1 MKTPTDESE
10 RPSKSALKREAEEL
24 QQLGEALID
33 LSDAVLETLPLPETL
48 RDAVASARRFTSH
61 GAQLRQ
67 RQYIGKLMRKI
78 DVEPIRRALEAR
90 QLEQRLE
97 ARRFQRIEQWR
108 ERLIGDPDIAV
119 PELLAEL
126 PSADAGRLRSLA
138 AAAAKEAHSA
148 VTPRAARLLFHYLRE
163 LFSLQ

>member
-1 MKTPTDESE
+1 MTMSDQFD

-24 QQLGEALID
+24 QQLGVALID
-33 LSDAVLETLPLPETL
+33 LPDAVLEQLPLPEAL
-48 RDAVASARRFTSH
+48 RDAVANARRFTSH

-67 RQYIGKLMRKI
+67 RQYIGKLMRRI

-90 QLEQRLE
+90 QQEQRLE

-108 ERLIGDPDIAV
+108 ERLIREPEIAV
-119 PELLAEL
+119 PELLAEA
-126 PSADAGRLRSLA
+126 PSADAERLRSLA
-138 AAAAKEAHSA
+138 AEAAKDARDA
-148 VTPRAARLLFHYLRE
+148 ATPRAARLLFHYLRE

>member
-1 MKTPTDESE
+1 MPTDEFE

-24 QQLGEALID
+24 QKLGEALID
-33 LSDAVLETLPLPETL
+33 LPDAVLEHLPLPETL
-48 RDAVASARRFTSH
+48 RDAVANARRFASH

-90 QLEQRLE
+90 QQELRLE

-108 ERLIGDPDIAV
+108 ERLISEPDIAV

-126 PSADAGRLRSLA
+126 PGADAERLRSLA
-138 AAAAKEAHSA
+138 AAAAKDACDA
-148 VTPRAARLLFHYLRE
+148 ATPRAARLLFQYLRE

>member
-1 MKTPTDESE
+1 VNTPTDEFE

-33 LSDAVLETLPLPETL
+33 LPDAVLEQLPLPETL
-48 RDAVASARRFTSH
+48 RDAVANARRFTSH

-67 RQYIGKLMRKI
+67 RQYIGKLMRKV
-78 DVEPIRRALEAR
+78 DVEPIRRALESR

-108 ERLIGDPDIAV
+108 ERLIREPDIAV

-126 PSADAGRLRSLA
+126 PGADVARLRSLA
-138 AAAAKEAHSA
+138 TEAAKDARDGA
-148 VTPRAARLLFHYLRE
+148 TPRAARLLFHYLRE

>member
-1 MKTPTDESE
+1 MNVPTDEFE

-24 QQLGEALID
+24 QLLGEALID
-33 LSDAVLETLPLPETL
+33 LPDAMLEHLPLPETL
-48 RDAVASARRFTSH
+48 REAIANARRFTSH

-78 DVEPIRRALEAR
+78 DVEPIRQALEAR
-90 QLEQRLE
+90 QQEQRLE

-108 ERLIGDPDIAV
+108 ERLISYPDIAV

-126 PSADAGRLRSLA
+126 PGADAGRLRSLA
-138 AAAAKEAHSA
+138 AEAADEARNA
-148 VTPRAARLLFHYLRE
+148 ATPRAARLLFHYLRE